1 MKNFLK
7 AVVIVFFA
15 LIVIGVG
22 YVLTHETVPA
32 GYTGYIYDRTA
43 TSEDNVIEGT
53 SVLNVAHT
61 NRVTI
66 NPFTQTLITYPS
78 TVVSRNWTSL
88 AEGDNDA
95 DMSMQIASKE
105 GKNIDAD
112 VYISVWPTDIAKIIR
127 TFGTKSFDNIVD
139 NDIYGLVKGKL
150 SSVSQDYSIYDIQ
163 ASRTEIQTEAAAIL
177 SEVLENTYGV
187 KLERLEFGTLV
198 LPTDIQAKIDQK
210 TQAQNEVEM
219 AKLERQKQDEINQ
232 QIVDQQKAQSEKEL
246 LERQAKAD
254 AAAYEKTAAAEA
266 ELAAAQL
273 ELEQA
278 RLEKEAELERQK
290 AYTPEY
296 FRDKELD
303 NELAAAKAINPKV
316 ETIITSGNG
325 EGFGALLGLDRILN
339 AMGN

>member
-1 MKNFLK
+1 MKKLFGALFLGLLIT
-7 AVVIVFFA
+7 IVCIF
-15 LIVIGVG
+15 G

-43 TSEDNVIEGT
+43 NADDDVIEGT
-53 SVLNVAHT
+53 SVLNRGYT
-61 NRVTI
+61 NRVKL

-78 TVVSRNWTSL
+78 TIVSRNWTAL
-88 AEGDNDA
+88 AEGDNNV
-95 DMSMQIASKE
+95 DMSMQLASKE

-112 VYISVWPTDIAKIIR
+112 VYISVRPVDIAKIIK
-127 TFGTKSFDNIVD
+127 TFGTKSFDSILD
-139 NDIYGLVKGKL
+139 NDIYGLTKGKL

-163 ASRTEIQTEAAAIL
+163 SSRTEIQAEAFEIL
-177 SEVLENTYGV
+177 SSVLMNTYGV
-187 KLERLEFGTLV
+187 ELTRLEFGTLI
-198 LPTDIQAKIDQK
+198 LPADIQAKIDQK

-266 ELAAAQL
+266 ELRAAEL

-278 RLEKEAELERQK
+278 KLEKEAELERQK
-290 AYTPEY
+290 AYTDAY
-296 FRDKELD
+296 FRDKQLD
-303 NELAAAKAINPKV
+303 NELAAAKAINPNV

-325 EGFGALLGLDRILN
+325 EGFSALIGLDRIL
-339 AMGN
+339 GSVGK